1 MIDSDFDRKLR
12 SKLESHTEQV
22 DSYVWEGIEGRL
34 NRIKRMKV
42 MRRVSFYTVA
52 AAACLLV
59 GIFVFRGGEETVD
72 LNLTKIAQVSQET
85 SVNEIKPMAEQIR
98 EIESKTADLVSPVQI
113 SKESEEEGGIPVIA
127 VQKETKKETEQE
139 TEEKVVKESEVKVE
153 VKKEVQKD
161 GKKELDKYSSLSDW
175 EESVSVNTKRHT
187 SLLAISSNISSIAS
201 ENSFILDLGP
211 AHTSSQTGEVAGSGI
226 IPVSESVYSIP
237 VSFGLQFKTAI
248 SRNFYIGSGLTYT
261 FLHSRY
267 DAIINKEL
275 FQGLSSQL
283 HYIGIPVNFYYNF
296 LNSNKV
302 NAYANGGGM
311 VEKCILSRY
320 VYGSNASTD
329 KVTGLQYS
337 ANLGVGIEYWFIK
350 RMGIYFDPSFVY
362 YFDNTQPNSIRTAQ
376 PLQMRFEVGF
386 RFSL

>member
-42 MRRVSFYTVA
+42 MRRVSFYTIA

-72 LNLTKIAQVSQET
+72 LNLTKIAQVPQET

-98 EIESKTADLVSPVQI
+98 EIENKTADAVAPVLI
-113 SKESEEEGGIPVIA
+113 SEESKEEGDIPVIDI
-127 VQKETKKETEQE
+127 QKETNQE
-139 TEEKVVKESEVKVE
+139 TEVKVVKEAEVKVE

-161 GKKELDKYSSLSDW
+161 VKNELDKYSSLSDW
-175 EESVSVNTKRHT
+175 EKPVSVKTKRHT

-226 IPVSESVYSIP
+226 IPVSESAYSIP

-248 SRNFYIGSGLTYT
+248 ARNFYIGSGLTYT

-302 NAYANGGGM
+302 NAYANAGGM